1 MMLLLGALT
10 IGLILAM
17 LACFCLFVFFIN
29 KCPL

>member
-17 LACFCLFVFFIN
+17 LAFGVYLSFWLFVS
-29 KCPL
+29 